1 MKARIDRN
9 GNAAGQERKPSRARA
24 REHGS
29 RQTKMNTHTPTTR
42 AFTIVELVVALLVG
56 VIVAGATTTALTQFS
71 RGKSRATARQEAHAR
86 AEAAASLIATDII
99 EAARDQ
105 DPTFTRLAIADG
117 GELGLDARDS
127 ILILA
132 RSMRVQA
139 RDPGLPSGGEGE
151 VQYRLDAT
159 AQGLSLWRRTDAPAD
174 EFLDAGGLARPV
186 VPGVVELSIEADDGT
201 QWATSWDSD
210 ADGVPYAVRITVV
223 ATSDDKTVQAK
234 ARRTVALDRT
244 PAPITPP
251 IEDTSTDTSA
261 ATTGGGG

>member
-1 MKARIDRN
+1 
-9 GNAAGQERKPSRARA
+9 
-24 REHGS
+24 
-29 RQTKMNTHTPTTR
+29 MNPHASTTR

-71 RGKSRATARQEAHAR
+71 RGKARATARQEAFAR

-117 GELGLDARDS
+117 GEFGQGARDS

-132 RSMRVQA
+132 RSMRIQA

-151 VQYRLDAT
+151 VQYRVDAA
-159 AQGLSLWRRTDAPAD
+159 AQGAALWRRTDAPAD
-174 EFLDAGGLARPV
+174 EFLDAGGVARPV
-186 VPGVVELSIEADDGT
+186 VPGVLELSIEADDGT
-201 QWATSWDSD
+201 QWSGAWDSD
-210 ADGVPYAVRITVV
+210 ADGVPYAVRITVL
-223 ATSDDKTVQAK
+223 ATSDDKTAQAK

-244 PAPITPP
+244 PAPVAPP
-251 IEDTSTDTSA
+251 AEDTTATDSTGTTG
-261 ATTGGGG
+261 TTGGGG

>member
-1 MKARIDRN
+1 
-9 GNAAGQERKPSRARA
+9 
-24 REHGS
+24 
-29 RQTKMNTHTPTTR
+29 MNSHASTTR

-71 RGKSRATARQEAHAR
+71 RGKSRATARQEAFAR

-117 GELGLDARDS
+117 GELGQDARDS

-132 RSMRVQA
+132 RSMRIQA
-139 RDPGLPSGGEGE
+139 RDPSLPSGGEGE
-151 VQYRLDAT
+151 VQYRLDST
-159 AQGLSLWRRTDAPAD
+159 AQGLALWRRTDAPAD
-174 EFLDAGGLARPV
+174 EFLDAGGMARPA
-186 VPGVVELSIEADDGT
+186 VPGVLELSIEADDGT
-201 QWATSWDSD
+201 QWAPSWESD
-210 ADGVPYAVRITVV
+210 ADGIPYAVRITVV

-244 PAPITPP
+244 PAPLVPP
-251 IEDTSTDTSA
+251 IEDATSTETTGA
-261 ATTGGGG
+261 TGTTGGGG

>member
-1 MKARIDRN
+1 MTSHASK
-9 GNAAGQERKPSRARA
+9 
-24 REHGS
+24 
-29 RQTKMNTHTPTTR
+29 TR

-71 RGKSRATARQEAHAR
+71 RGKARATARREAFAR
-86 AEAAASLIATDII
+86 AEAAASLIASDII

-117 GELGLDARDS
+117 GEFGQDASDS

-151 VQYRLDAT
+151 VQYRLDTT
-159 AQGLSLWRRTDAPAD
+159 AQGLALWRRTDAPAD
-174 EFLDAGGLARPV
+174 EFLDAGGVARPV

-201 QWATSWDSD
+201 QWVPSWESD

-223 ATSDDKTVQAK
+223 ATSDDKTAQSK

-244 PAPITPP
+244 PAPFVPP
-251 IEDTSTDTSA
+251 IEDTTGAETGGTTG

>member
-1 MKARIDRN
+1 MKA
-9 GNAAGQERKPSRARA
+9 
-24 REHGS
+24 
-29 RQTKMNTHTPTTR
+29 HTPTTR
-42 AFTIVELVVALLVG
+42 AFTIVELIVALLVG

-71 RGKSRATARQEAHAR
+71 RGKARATARQEAFAR
-86 AEAAASLIATDII
+86 AEAAASLIANDII

-105 DPTFTRLAIADG
+105 DPTFTRLSIADG
-117 GELGLDARDS
+117 GELGQDARDS
-127 ILILA
+127 ILILV

-139 RDPGLPSGGEGE
+139 RDPSLPSGGEGE
-151 VQYRLDAT
+151 VQYRLENS

-174 EFLDAGGLARPV
+174 EFLDAGGMARPV

-201 QWATSWDSD
+201 QWAPSWESD

-251 IEDTSTDTSA
+251 AEDTTSTDTSGTTGTTG
-261 ATTGGGG
+261 TTGGGGG